1 MKLDRIPISKRMML
15 LIVLITIGFVILA
28 ASSVLILRDQIFDEK
43 ADKTKSLVESAVSIV
58 ESYQAREATGQMSQA
73 EAQQAALATLSALR
87 YEGQNYVWVNDM
99 TPAMVMHP
107 MKPELDGKPLTNVRD
122 PNGVALFD
130 EMIDR
135 VRANGAG
142 TVKYHWPKPGSDEP
156 VAKVSYVKGFA
167 PWGWVVGTG
176 IYVDDVNDVIM
187 SVILSKSVEAIVLM
201 SVLIVIVFW
210 IRNSIVHPIEQTS
223 AAMARIADGD
233 GDLTH
238 KLPAEGRDEL
248 ADLARNFNRYTAKI
262 EDTVCHMRALAGQLA
277 IAAEQVSLSVRDN
290 SEAIGNQKGET
301 QQVATAM
308 TEMSATVQEIA
319 SSAEGA
325 ASAARNADSHARDGQ
340 ARVDDVKG
348 AIASLVDGVQSTA
361 EVVTQL
367 NANSESIG
375 GVLDVIRGVA
385 EQTNLLALNAAI
397 EAARAGEQGRGFAVV
412 ADEVRTL
419 ASRTQKSTGEI
430 QSMIEHLQTGSSAA
444 VSAIE
449 QSRQAGIRTVDKAEQ
464 AYVSL
469 GDIVSSV
476 GTILDQNAQVASA
489 AEQQAVA
496 AQQIDR
502 SIVAISDMAGHSA
515 DAAAQASN
523 ATADLARLGEE
534 LRDLVAAFK
543 TRDEA

>member
-1 MKLDRIPISKRMML
+1 MKLDRISISKRMML
-15 LIVLITIGFVILA
+15 LIGLITIGFVVLA
-28 ASSVLILRDQIFDEK
+28 ASSILMLRDQIYIEK
-43 ADKTKSLVESAVSIV
+43 ADKTKSLVESAVSII
-58 ESYQAREATGQMSQA
+58 ESYQARQAAGQMSEA
-73 EAQQAALATLSALR
+73 EAKQAALSTLSALR

-99 TPAMVMHP
+99 TPTMVMHP
-107 MKPELDGKPLTNVRD
+107 MKPGLDGKPLSSVRD
-122 PNGVALFD
+122 PNGVALFM
-130 EMIDR
+130 EMVDR
-135 VRANGAG
+135 VRAEGAG
-142 TVKYHWPKPGSDEP
+142 TVEYHWPKPGAEEP

-176 IYVDDVNDVIM
+176 IYVDDVNELIT
-187 SVILSKSVEAIVLM
+187 SVVLNRSVETVVLVSLLISIVY
-201 SVLIVIVFW
+201 W
-210 IRNSIVHPIEQTS
+210 IRNSIVHPIERTS
-223 AAMARIADGD
+223 SAMARIADGD
-233 GDLTH
+233 GDLTQ

-248 ADLARNFNRYTAKI
+248 ADLARNFNRYTTKI
-262 EDTVCHMRALAGQLA
+262 EDTVCHVRTLAAQLA
-277 IAAEQVSLSVRDN
+277 RTAEQASLSVRDN

-319 SSAEGA
+319 SSAESA

-361 EVVTQL
+361 DVVTQL

-419 ASRTQKSTGEI
+419 ASRTQESTSEI
-430 QSMIEHLQTGSSAA
+430 QTMIEHLQTGSSAA

-449 QSRQAGIRTVDKAEQ
+449 QSRQAGTRTVDKAEE

-502 SIVAISDMAGHSA
+502 SIVAISDMAGDSA
-515 DAAAQASN
+515 DAAAHASV

-534 LRDLVAAFK
+534 LRDLVAVFK
-543 TRDEA
+543 TRDGA